1 MELKTYISPLL
12 KWWWLLL
19 AAAVIAGATSYL
31 AVSQQPPVYQAR
43 ATLMIGSA
51 INNPNP
57 IGNEFWLS
65 QQLAQTYTDIAQ
77 RAVVKDA
84 VQEALGLTWLPAY
97 SARTLPN
104 TQLIEITVND
114 SNPERAMVVANELAE
129 QLILQTPVSGRQEG
143 DSARQAFTSQQLDE
157 LELRIRETEAELL
170 TRQQEMAQLVSARQI
185 AEMQNQIAALDSKRT
200 ILQSNYATLLASSS
214 QGAVNRLSVIEPATM
229 PYAPIGP
236 DVMGT
241 VMTAA
246 VIGLSLAVA
255 AAYLLEYLDDTIK
268 TPNDVQ
274 SVATLPTLS
283 GIAEYRPE
291 NGALR
296 SLVTISKPRSPIAE
310 AYRSLRTAVLFSN
323 VDQNVRTLLIS
334 SPGPSEGKSF
344 TAANLAVVMAQAGH
358 KVLLVDAD
366 FRRPTQHRIF
376 NITRNYGLTDMLI
389 EVPIT
394 RDPAHLVDLFIR
406 INRALSRTAQPN
418 LYVLPCGSIPPN
430 PAELIGSA
438 KMKALLGLLTTQY
451 DIVII
456 DSPPTLAVTDAVI
469 LGTRV
474 DSVLLVSRAGSTRRN
489 QLKSAVE
496 RFREVN
502 ANMAG
507 VVLNRVTASS
517 GDYYA
522 YYYRRSY
529 YNDDSGD
536 GGAAAETP
544 AAEQK
549 QEGGLQRSPLNGLLG
564 KLLS

>member
-19 AAAVIAGATSYL
+19 VAAAIAGGTSYL
-31 AVSQQPPVYQAR
+31 AVSRQPPIYQAR

-84 VQEALGLTWLPAY
+84 VKEALGLTWLPSY

-114 SNPERAMVVANELAE
+114 SSPERAMVVANELAN

-143 DSARQAFTSQQLDE
+143 DSERQAFTSQQLDE
-157 LELRIRETEAELL
+157 LELRIRETDAEIL
-170 TRQQEMAQLVSARQI
+170 TKQQELAQLVSARQI
-185 AEMQNQIAALDSKRT
+185 AEMQNQVAALEAKRT

-214 QGAVNRLSVIEPATM
+214 QGAVNRLSVIEPATT
-229 PYAPIGP
+229 PQAPIGP

-255 AAYLLEYLDDTIK
+255 AAYLLEYLDDTVK
-268 TPNDVQ
+268 NPNDVV
-274 SVATLPTLS
+274 SVSQLPTLS
-283 GIAEYRPE
+283 GIAEYRPDSD
-291 NGALR
+291 GLR
-296 SLVTISKPRSPIAE
+296 GLVTISKPRSPIAE

-334 SPGPSEGKSF
+334 SPGPAEGKSF

-376 NITRNYGLTDMLI
+376 NINRNYGLTDLLI
-389 EVPIT
+389 EVPVT
-394 RDPAHLVDLFIR
+394 RDPAHLVDLFIC
-406 INRALSRTAQPN
+406 INRALSRTPQAN

-456 DSPPTLAVTDAVI
+456 DSPPALAVTDAVI

-507 VVLNRVTASS
+507 VVLNRVTAGS

-522 YYYRRSY
+522 YYYRRTY
-529 YNDDSGD
+529 YNDDPG
-536 GGAAAETP
+536 
-544 AAEQK
+544 
-549 QEGGLQRSPLNGLLG
+549 EGGDSATPSKKHKSGNGERRFPLNELLARF
-564 KLLS
+564 LS